1 MIAHLLSAL
10 VLVASGAYCVWL
22 TVLVFAKPAVA
33 ERFFMSFA
41 SSARTHFIEQIGRL
55 LVGASLVIYSS
66 DMWQSDVFRLIGW
79 VIVVS
84 AVALMIFP
92 WQWHQRFGKTILPT
106 FIKYM
111 RLYAIAALAFGAL
124 ILYAVLAPHLNGSI

>member
-1 MIAHLLSAL
+1 MVARLLSAL
-10 VLVASGAYCVWL
+10 VLVASGVYVVWL
-22 TVLVFAKPAVA
+22 TVLVFAKPAAA

-41 SSARTHFIEQIGRL
+41 NSARTHFIEQILRL

-66 DMWQSDVFRLIGW
+66 VMWQSDVFRFIGW
-79 VIVVS
+79 AIVVS
-84 AVALMIFP
+84 AVALMLFP
-92 WQWHQRFGKTILPT
+92 WQWHQRFGRKILPT

-124 ILYAVLAPHLNGSI
+124 ILYAVLAPHLKSSI